1 MTNSFVQSY
10 YAFILNCRRDP
21 RYILRV
27 AGGTQMLADRQ
38 RMSVDRRQVN
48 MDQEIWGTPQMFN
61 QQTHW
66 DFQVYNW
73 LC

>member
-1 MTNSFVQSY
+1 
-10 YAFILNCRRDP
+10 
-21 RYILRV
+21 
-27 AGGTQMLADRQ
+27 
-38 RMSVDRRQVN
+38 MSVDRRQVN

-73 LC
+73 LCSHSVALFKPCHVIPSTWIVSQVYPVFSGHLYSRL